1 VCVDRYGQLE
11 SKSEEGDSMANQC
24 CQILSLVLSLS
35 VLVFPLSQTGSEKK
49 SPARIVEKEATKAL
63 EVDRDQEQRRAFAV
77 SLIIS
82 LANEAR
88 SYDDQNLSSK
98 VIARAAD
105 TLWGADTDAA
115 RQLFRRA
122 WEIAEKRDA
131 DEATSKSN
139 DGVPSTIVALR
150 KLSGRDLRLE
160 VLNLAARRDRT
171 LAEEFLE
178 KLKEDSKRAAAN
190 SENDSSSRSG
200 GDSWSISD
208 SLSKRLQLARR
219 LLDDGDIE
227 RSMEFAAPALH
238 KVNVNSILFLSMLR
252 RKRAE
257 AADQKFAFLLDR
269 AEFDSASDANTVS
282 GLSSYVF
289 TPGLYVTFSPE
300 GLARW
305 SQPEEPTA
313 PPNLPAALRNRFFQA
328 AASILLRPQ
337 PPANQDF
344 TSSGLVGTSMVI
356 NRLLPLFDQ
365 YAPDTAVALRSR
377 LKALTSDGPRRG
389 LGNETPLLTQ
399 GLQPEETPI
408 NALESVQ
415 YRLDHANTSRE
426 RDRIYTDAAVAL
438 ASQGDARAQTLADKI
453 DDSDRRGQ
461 VRQYVDFQ
469 FVQLAIKKKEGLL
482 VVRLALDG
490 QLTHTQRVW
499 AYTQAARLLMTSEGQ
514 RAREVLEEATS
525 EARRINQDDPDRVRS
540 LIGIATLFAS
550 VDRVRAWEILDEA
563 VKAANATEKFTGES
577 MQLHFSMLMTTS
589 GVKISSVA
597 AEDFSLAGVLRSL
610 AKDDLYRSI
619 SFAKS
624 FKEDAPRATAIL
636 AIAKSILER

>member
-1 VCVDRYGQLE
+1 
-11 SKSEEGDSMANQC
+11 MAIQY
-24 CQILSLVLSLS
+24 CQSLSLVLSLS
-35 VLVFPLSQTGSEKK
+35 VFVFPLSQTAAEKK
-49 SPARIVEKEATKAL
+49 PPVKIVEKEASKAI
-63 EVDRDQEQRRAFAV
+63 EVDRDEEQRRTFAV

-88 SYDDQNLSSK
+88 GYDDQNLSAK

-105 TLWGADTDAA
+105 ALWGADTDAA

-131 DEATSKSN
+131 DEATAKPEA
-139 DGVPSTIVALR
+139 GVPSTVAALR

-160 VLNLAARRDRT
+160 VLNLIARRDRP

-178 KLKEDSKRAAAN
+178 KLKEDTKRAAAN
-190 SENDSSSRSG
+190 SENDSTSRSA
-200 GDSWSISD
+200 GDSWSIPD
-208 SLSKRLQLARR
+208 SLSKRLQVARA
-219 LLDDGDIE
+219 LLEDGDIE
-227 RSMEFAAPALH
+227 RSLQFAAPALD
-238 KVNVNSILFLSMLR
+238 KVNVNSILFLSLLR
-252 RKRAE
+252 QKRADV
-257 AADQKFAFLLDR
+257 ADQKFAVLLDR
-269 AEFDSASDANTVS
+269 AEFDAASDANTVS

-300 GLARW
+300 GSARW
-305 SQPEEPTA
+305 SQPEQPTS
-313 PPNLPAALRNRFFQA
+313 PPNLPATLRNRFFQA

-337 PPANQDF
+337 PPPDQDF
-344 TSSGLVGTSMVI
+344 TSSGVAGTCMVI
-356 NRLLPLFDQ
+356 NRLLPLFEQ
-365 YAPDTAVALRSR
+365 YTPDTAVALRSR
-377 LKALTSDGPRRG
+377 LKAWTSDGPRRG
-389 LGNETPLLTQ
+389 LGTDSPLLTQ
-399 GLQPEETPI
+399 DLQPEETSAS
-408 NALESVQ
+408 ALESMQ
-415 YRLDHANTSRE
+415 YKLDHAKTSRE

-438 ASQGDARAQTLADKI
+438 ASQGDARAQALADKI
-453 DDSDRRGQ
+453 DDADRRGQ

-469 FVQLAIKKKEGLL
+469 FVQLAIKKKEGLR
-482 VVRLALDG
+482 VVRLARDG

-499 AYTQAARLLMTSEGQ
+499 AYTQAARLLMPAEGQ
-514 RAREVLEEATS
+514 RAREVLEEATN

-540 LIGIATLFAS
+540 LIGIATQFAS

-563 VKAANATEKFTGES
+563 VKSANATEKFTGDS
-577 MQLHFSMLMTTS
+577 GQLHFSMLMTTS

-619 SFAKS
+619 SLAKS